1 MLTENDRVIENFLPI
16 TEKLNVFICDALKQV
31 KDQPERKIFDPILL
45 VKPNQKEISINENFA
60 LIVFWDPNGTKVV
73 RSSLVG
79 LDLGSDDSTLSQ
91 EALFS

>member
-1 MLTENDRVIENFLPI
+1 M
-16 TEKLNVFICDALKQV
+16 
-31 KDQPERKIFDPILL
+31 
-45 VKPNQKEISINENFA
+45 KPNQKEISINENFA